1 MKERASAGIG
11 IEKRKALAITLDEEE
26 QLWER
31 EILGMDTPQRLLDN
45 LVYMIG
51 LNFAFRA
58 GQEHRNLRWERP
70 QLTIV
75 TTNNDEEAL
84 RCREDVPKANQ
95 GGLVTRRIKQKIVYA
110 FPNKTRPE
118 RCILK
123 FYKAYLD
130 HW

>member
-1 MKERASAGIG
+1 
-11 IEKRKALAITLDEEE
+11 
-26 QLWER
+26 
-31 EILGMDTPQRLLDN
+31 
-45 LVYMIG
+45 MIG
-51 LNFAFRA
+51 LHFAFRA
-58 GQEHRNLRWERP
+58 GLEHRNLRWEKP

-75 TTNNDEEAL
+75 TTNNNEEAL
-84 RCREDVPKANQ
+84 RYWEDVSKANQ